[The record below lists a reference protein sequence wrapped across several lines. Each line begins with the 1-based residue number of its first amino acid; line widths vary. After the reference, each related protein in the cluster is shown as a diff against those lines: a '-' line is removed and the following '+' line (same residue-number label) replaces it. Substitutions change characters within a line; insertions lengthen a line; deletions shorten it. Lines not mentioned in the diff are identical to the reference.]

1 MDEVWKDI
9 KAYEGLYQ
17 VSNLGRVRC
26 LKGKSERILKQRKDR
41 NGYIKIHLSK
51 HGKRKY
57 TTLHRLIAQA
67 FIPNPENKPQ
77 VNHIDGTKH
86 NNCLD
91 NLEWVTQKENMQH
104 AEINNLIPT
113 HGREYSIR
121 VCDLTTGEELY
132 FINTR
137 SESKYFNKSKTYF
150 SNIPCFENRTG
161 RHLDC
166 DYIVEKVEFNLNE
179 YYII

>member
-1 MDEVWKDI
+1 MIEEWKDI
-9 KAYEGLYQ
+9 KGYEGLYQ
-17 VSNLGRVRC
+17 VSNLGRVKR
-26 LKGKSERILKQRKDR
+26 KYRKSERILKQ
-41 NGYIKIHLSK
+41 GYNYRGYLKIMLSK
-51 HGKRKY
+51 DGKRKWFNV
-57 TTLHRLIAQA
+57 HRLVAEA

-77 VNHIDGTKH
+77 VNHIDGVKH
-86 NNCLD
+86 NNCSD
-91 NLEWVTQKENMQH
+91 NLEWVTRSENMQH

-137 SESKYFNKSKTYF
+137 SASKYFNKSKTYL
-150 SNIPCFENRTG
+150 SNLPCFENRTG
-161 RHLDC
+161 RYLDC